1 MNVII
6 FIIRV
11 LKLLFMYA
19 KYFFLAVV
27 VIMAA
32 ISPAAGSLTKVT
44 AGAPVYIG
52 EQNLNIAAGLQG
64 CRVIAWWADGTDTNA
79 DPAKNVTIIKT
90 LDDSDIAF
98 HYTIDP
104 ALYTGYT
111 GTWYCEGQKPLRPV
125 FEVLKPQISV
135 RFWDL
140 DKDADV
146 TGKTIPLTANITYR
160 IDTNLDKA
168 LQLRYR
174 PDMVSLDSFYTVSL
188 MDPGKKVLSLV
199 YTGSY
204 GRADFNSL
212 IFEKNPIISAS
223 PYFWKDGSAW
233 DRTSR
238 NKQGDFNYPA
248 GTYTITVT
256 QNLNHM
262 QEMYTNIPAADR
274 SGILDTS
281 AAVTFVKPESTPVQT
296 VATRTSN
303 LSGKVKTSPAST
315 PAAGLTKS
323 TLPANRTTVPVKTTY
338 APLPFWIVPAGLGIA
353 LICAARQRK

>member
-11 LKLLFMYA
+11 LKLLFMHA
-19 KYFFLAVV
+19 KYFFLAFV

-32 ISPAAGSLTKVT
+32 ISPAAGSLTKIT

-64 CRVIAWWADGTDTNA
+64 CRVIAWWANGTDTDA
-79 DPAKNVTIIKT
+79 PPAKNVTIIKT

-98 HYTIDP
+98 GYTIDP
-104 ALYTGYT
+104 AIYSGYT
-111 GTWYCEGQKPLRPV
+111 GTWYCEGKKPLRPV
-125 FEVLKPQISV
+125 FEVLKPQLSV

-140 DKDADV
+140 DNVVDV

-174 PDMVSLDSFYTVSL
+174 PDMLSLDSFYTISL
-188 MDPGKKVLSLV
+188 TDPGNKVLSLV

-204 GRADFNSL
+204 GRADFQSV

-223 PYFWKDGSAW
+223 PYFWKDGSVW

-238 NKQGDFNYPA
+238 NKQGDFIYSV
-248 GTYTITVT
+248 GTYTITVN
-256 QNLNHM
+256 QNLNQM
-262 QEMYTNIPAADR
+262 QEMYSNTPTADR
-274 SGILDTS
+274 TGVLS
-281 AAVTFVKPESTPVQT
+281 ASATVTFVKPESTPVQT
-296 VATRTSN
+296 VTTRSTTP
-303 LSGKVKTSPAST
+303 SGTVTTTPAGTPAST
-315 PAAGLTKS
+315 LTYATMPAS
-323 TLPANRTTVPVKTTY
+323 RTPVPTKTTY
-338 APLPFWIVPAGLGIA
+338 APLPFWIVPAALGMA
-353 LICAARQRK
+353 LACAARQKK

>member
-11 LKLLFMYA
+11 LKLLFMHGN
-19 KYFFLAVV
+19 YFFLVVV

-32 ISPAAGSLTKVT
+32 ISPAAGSLTKIS

-52 EQNLNIAAGLQG
+52 EQNLDISSGLQG
-64 CRVIAWWADGTDTNA
+64 CRALAWWANGSDTDA
-79 DPAKNVTIIKT
+79 PPAKNVTIIKT
-90 LDDSDIAF
+90 LEDSDIAH

-104 ALYTGYT
+104 AIYAGYA
-111 GTWYCEGQKPLRPV
+111 GPWYCEGKKPLRVV
-125 FEVLKPQISV
+125 FEVLEPQLSV

-146 TGKTIPLTANITYR
+146 SGKTIPLTTNITYR

-174 PDMVSLDSFYTVSL
+174 PDMLSLDSFYSISL
-188 MDPGKKVLSLV
+188 TNPGNDILSSV

-204 GRADFNSL
+204 GKADFNSL

-238 NKQGDFNYPA
+238 NKQGDFIYPV
-248 GTYTITVT
+248 GTYTITVN

-262 QEMYTNIPAADR
+262 QEMYTNTPAADR
-274 SGILDTS
+274 TGVLDAS
-281 AAVTFVKPESTPVQT
+281 ATVTFIKSESTPLLTIITLNTTPFGT
-296 VATRTSN
+296 VTTASAGTPVSDLTYATMSDSRTS
-303 LSGKVKTSPAST
+303 
-315 PAAGLTKS
+315 
-323 TLPANRTTVPVKTTY
+323 VPTKTTY
-338 APLPFWIVPAGLGIA
+338 ALLPFWVVLAGLGIA
-353 LICAARQRK
+353 FAGAVWQKK